1 MITKISKYYSMSVE
15 LSMIG
20 SSLLLQ
26 QTRFQRKKYI
36 PIAIS
41 QVDTESG
48 IEL

>member
-1 MITKISKYYSMSVE
+1 MITKISKYYSMSIE

-20 SSLLLQ
+20 SSLLQ